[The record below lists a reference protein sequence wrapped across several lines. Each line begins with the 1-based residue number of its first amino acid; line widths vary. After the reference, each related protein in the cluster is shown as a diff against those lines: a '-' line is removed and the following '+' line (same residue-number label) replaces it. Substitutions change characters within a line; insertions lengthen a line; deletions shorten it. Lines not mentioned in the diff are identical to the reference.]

1 MINTVRS
8 VSVLSATANQRQW
21 FPNCGFVR
29 SIESAHLDVH
39 RNNRMLMTTHNAGR
53 VRPQTSK
60 SSTQQQAGSLN
71 TSQSH
76 KHRALVVRVNI
87 YIFFSLV
94 ITQEN
99 SLCVR
104 LVFSNSWFPCTN
116 KLSTVMF
123 IYKLHWIS
131 KALWNPLWLIMAE
144 LCVSVW
150 SHAIFSFKISLKLI
164 W

>member
-1 MINTVRS
+1 MFYLLLLIKDSDSLTVA
-8 VSVLSATANQRQW
+8 LCALLK
-21 FPNCGFVR
+21 
-29 SIESAHLDVH
+29 AHIWMCTGTKECWWQH
-39 RNNRMLMTTHNAGR
+39 TTHNAGR

-104 LVFSNSWFPCTN
+104 LVFSNSWFPGMN